1 MKKAIFIFLLVA
13 CQLSAS
19 AQRASLSK
27 LSPWVR
33 SIVAEQRLSTVM
45 QKSKAFSN
53 SQTMHVADAYSAL
66 PSPMLTAF
74 VRAEGNVDSL
84 FCANGCQ
91 LLLRCGDIYI
101 VAMPICNIAPL
112 SLSSQVSRIESQR
125 GTHALMDIS
134 ATHLGATKA
143 YQGLSLPQAYTGKGV
158 MVGVMDIGFDL
169 THPNFYDRSAT
180 NYRIRSFWDQLSA
193 DTINS
198 AHYVGQSYHGTEVLL
213 RYAHSRDGL
222 DQTHGTH
229 TLGSLAGSGFDS
241 QYRGIAYESDI
252 CIVANATVDDVAFID
267 SADYY
272 KYTYAT
278 DALGFKYIFDTAD
291 SLGMPC
297 VVSFSEGSPQDFRG
311 DDQLYFAILDSL
323 TGPGHIL
330 VSSAGNNGLIP
341 SYIHKPL
348 GDDSRGSFLWTS
360 ANHASITINS
370 LGTTTLRTVFYHDD
384 NANDTILV
392 NTSAALAAKDSMLID
407 STIIAG
413 QKLYFTI
420 SAYDNCYDALRQVF
434 DVQIS
439 TLGRLDAL
447 GKMSVE
453 IMGKD
458 ADIELYINDGY
469 LVTSDLNS
477 NLKDAECTHN
487 INSPSAAPSVI
498 CVGGNSYRQSFENYL
513 GEQRIYD
520 MGINGQRGKYS
531 SVGPTFDGRI
541 KPDVMAPG
549 TNVISSYSSYYLE
562 NHPQASD
569 ILSDVAH
576 FDFQGRTY
584 AWNANSGTS
593 MASPI
598 AAGIIA
604 LWLQANPMLTP
615 QDVMHIISHTS
626 RRVDPAL
633 SYPNNLYGYGE
644 INAYAGLLYIL
655 GIDGITSISQSTPR
669 DVILSPLSGGRL
681 KLAFASQPSQSLTAT
696 VYSLSGTILDN
707 QHFMP
712 TTDSHIL
719 QLPTMAS
726 GVVVVQISG
735 ENRYQGSQLIRISK

>member
-1 MKKAIFIFLLVA
+1 MKKAILIFLLAA
-13 CQLSAS
+13 CQLSAF
-19 AQRASLSK
+19 AQRAALGK
-27 LSPWVR
+27 LSSWVR
-33 SIVAEQRLSTVM
+33 SIVAEQRLSASV
-45 QKSKAFSN
+45 QKSNGKSFAKNKVDAN
-53 SQTMHVADAYSAL
+53 SIS

-84 FCANGCQ
+84 FSANGCQ
-91 LLLRCGDIYI
+91 QLLSCGDIYI
-101 VAMPICNIAPL
+101 VAMPISNIAAL
-112 SLSSQVSRIESQR
+112 SQNSQVSRIESQR

-134 ATHLGATKA
+134 GAYLGATKA
-143 YQGLSLPQAYTGKGV
+143 YQGLSLPQAYTGMGV

-193 DTINS
+193 DTLNS
-198 AHYVGQSYHGTEVLL
+198 AHYVGQSYHGKEALL

-241 QYRGIAYESDI
+241 PYRGIAYESDI
-252 CIVANATVDDVAFID
+252 CIVSNATVDDVAFID
-267 SADYY
+267 TADYY
-272 KYTYAT
+272 KFTYAT

-297 VVSFSEGSPQDFRG
+297 VVSFSEGAPQDFRG
-311 DDQLYFAILDSL
+311 DDQLYFAMLDSL

-348 GDDSRGSFLWTS
+348 GDESRGSFVWTS
-360 ANHASITINS
+360 ANRASLTINS
-370 LGTTTLRTVFYHDD
+370 LGASALRTVFYHDTD
-384 NANDTILV
+384 VNDTIIIK
-392 NTSAALAAKDSMLID
+392 TSEVLAAEDSMLID

-413 QKLYFTI
+413 QKLHLAI
-420 SAYDNCYDALRQVF
+420 SAYDNCYDASRQVY
-434 DVQIS
+434 DVQFLS
-439 TLGRLDAL
+439 LGRLDAL
-447 GKMSVE
+447 GKISVE
-453 IMGKD
+453 IIGKD
-458 ADIELYINDGY
+458 ADAELYCDEGY
-469 LVTSDLNS
+469 LVANDLNPA
-477 NLKDAECTHN
+477 LQDAECTHN

-498 CVGGNSYRQSFENYL
+498 CVGANSYRQNFENYL
-513 GEQRIYD
+513 GDLRTYD
-520 MGINGQRGKYS
+520 MGTNGQRGEYS

-598 AAGIIA
+598 AAGVIA
-604 LWLQANPMLTP
+604 LWLQACPTLTP
-615 QDVMHIISHTS
+615 QDVMRIISHTS
-626 RRVDPAL
+626 RRVDHTL

-655 GIDGITSISQSTPR
+655 GIDGITDISHSTPH
-669 DVILSPLSGGRL
+669 DVAISPLSGGRL
-681 KLAFASQPSQSLTAT
+681 KLAFAFQPSLSLTAT
-696 VYSLSGTILDN
+696 VYSLSGNIIDS
-707 QHFMP
+707 QSFMP
-712 TTDSHIL
+712 TADSHVL
-719 QLPTMAS
+719 QLPASAS

-735 ENRYQGSQLIRISK
+735 ENQYQGSQLIRISK

>member
-1 MKKAIFIFLLVA
+1 
-13 CQLSAS
+13 
-19 AQRASLSK
+19 
-27 LSPWVR
+27 
-33 SIVAEQRLSTVM
+33 
-45 QKSKAFSN
+45 
-53 SQTMHVADAYSAL
+53 
-66 PSPMLTAF
+66 
-74 VRAEGNVDSL
+74 
-84 FCANGCQ
+84 
-91 LLLRCGDIYI
+91 
-101 VAMPICNIAPL
+101 
-112 SLSSQVSRIESQR
+112 
-125 GTHALMDIS
+125 
-134 ATHLGATKA
+134 
-143 YQGLSLPQAYTGKGV
+143 

-198 AHYVGQSYHGTEVLL
+198 AHYVGQSYHGTEALL

-229 TLGSLAGSGFDS
+229 TLGSLAGSGFNS
-241 QYRGIAYESDI
+241 PYRGIAYESDI

-267 SADYY
+267 TADYY
-272 KYTYAT
+272 KFTYAT

-297 VVSFSEGSPQDFRG
+297 VVSFSEGAPQDFRG
-311 DDQLYFAILDSL
+311 DDQLYFAMLDSL

-348 GDDSRGSFLWTS
+348 GDESRGSFVWTS
-360 ANHASITINS
+360 ANRASLTINS
-370 LGTTTLRTVFYHDD
+370 LGVSALRTVFYHDTD
-384 NANDTILV
+384 VNDTIIIK
-392 NTSAALAAKDSMLID
+392 TSEVLAAEDSMLFD

-413 QKLYFTI
+413 QKLYLEI
-420 SAYDNCYDALRQVF
+420 SAYDNCYDASRQVF
-434 DVQIS
+434 DVQFL
-439 TLGRLDAL
+439 TLDRLDAL

-453 IMGKD
+453 IIGKD
-458 ADIELYINDGY
+458 ADAELYCDEGY
-469 LVTSDLNS
+469 LVANDLNPA
-477 NLKDAECTHN
+477 LQDAECTHN

-498 CVGGNSYRQSFENYL
+498 CVGANSYRTSFENYL
-513 GEQRIYD
+513 GDLRTYD
-520 MGINGQRGKYS
+520 MGTNGQRGEYS

-549 TNVISSYSSYYLE
+549 TNVISSYSCYYLE

-598 AAGIIA
+598 AAGVIA
-604 LWLQANPMLTP
+604 LWLQACPTLTP
-615 QDVMHIISHTS
+615 QDVIRIISHTS
-626 RRVDPAL
+626 RRVDPTL

-655 GIDGITSISQSTPR
+655 GIDGITGISHSTPR
-669 DVILSPLSGGRL
+669 NVAISPLSGGRL

-696 VYSLSGTILDN
+696 VYSLSGNIIDS
-707 QHFMP
+707 QSFMP
-712 TTDSHIL
+712 TADSHVL
-719 QLPTMAS
+719 QLPASAS

-735 ENRYQGSQLIRISK
+735 ESQYQGSQLIRISK